1 MEKKVEKKR
10 EKEKIFKR
18 IIKRSKIIFNY
29 SPPLNWG
36 NAKQRTK
43 RNETGEGWLS
53 KQREICRAKKLGHCR
68 IKEKNRGGGKKKG
81 KGYNRGHFAAS
92 ISEE

>member
-1 MEKKVEKKR
+1 MKHKVKKKS

-18 IIKRSKIIFNY
+18 IIRRSKIIFNY

-53 KQREICRAKKLGHCR
+53 KNQAEGNLSS
-68 IKEKNRGGGKKKG
+68 KEVG
-81 KGYNRGHFAAS
+81 AL
-92 ISEE
+92 